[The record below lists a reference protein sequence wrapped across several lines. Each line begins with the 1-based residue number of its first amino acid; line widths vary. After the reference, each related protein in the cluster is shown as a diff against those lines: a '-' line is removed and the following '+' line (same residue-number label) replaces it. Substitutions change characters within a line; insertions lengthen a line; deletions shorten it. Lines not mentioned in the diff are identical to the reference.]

1 MSANTDQRSWEWRD
15 TFIFDEQFYK
25 SVSGVSPGDEISVCV
40 TNFNIGTEDC
50 DSATFNNN
58 LSADVFVNIG

>member
-1 MSANTDQRSWEWRD
+1 MQFVSH
-15 TFIFDEQFYK
+15 FYK
-25 SVSGVSPGDEISVCV
+25 SVSWFLQEMILVCV
-40 TNFNIGTEDC
+40 TNFNIGAEDC